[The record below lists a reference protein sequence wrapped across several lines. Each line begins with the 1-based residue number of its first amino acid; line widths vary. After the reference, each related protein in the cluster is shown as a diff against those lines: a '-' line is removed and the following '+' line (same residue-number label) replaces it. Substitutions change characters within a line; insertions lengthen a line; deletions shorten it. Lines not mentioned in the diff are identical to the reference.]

1 MMAKIAF
8 VGIDAVLFGSRNG
21 GRERR
26 RARITSK
33 IG

>member
-8 VGIDAVLFGSRNG
+8 VGIDVALFGSRNR

-26 RARITSK
+26 ARLASK